1 MPGWLVSG
9 LSLAGL
15 AAVVAQQIPG
25 IVWAIHPPQVD
36 PFAQNS
42 GALLVEILERV
53 SGSFTSVSPTSIWA
67 RVVAKAVRC
76 ARSVSGTP
84 TS

>member
-42 GALLVEILERV
+42 GALLVEILEKGFGIVARQSHLRQ
-53 SGSFTSVSPTSIWA
+53 SGP
-67 RVVAKAVRC
+67 
-76 ARSVSGTP
+76 G
-84 TS
+84 